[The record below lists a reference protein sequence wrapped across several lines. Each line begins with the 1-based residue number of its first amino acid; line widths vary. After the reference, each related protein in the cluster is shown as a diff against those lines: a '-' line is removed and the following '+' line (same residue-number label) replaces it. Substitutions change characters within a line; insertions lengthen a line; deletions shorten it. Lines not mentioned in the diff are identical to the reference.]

1 MENKTP
7 LHILKI
13 GGAIVDDSI
22 QLEQALRSFAG
33 ISEAKILVHGG
44 GQAAS
49 DMAERMGI
57 KPVMLN
63 GRRITDEATLQ
74 IVTMVYAG
82 WINKSIV
89 AQLQAIDCNS
99 IGLSGADLNS
109 IEASLRPPKPIDFGF
124 AGDVEAV
131 NTKQIDWLLQN
142 GITPVCCPITHNK
155 KGQLL
160 NTNADTIAA
169 TVAVA
174 LSKHFQVSLWYCFE
188 KQGVLEDIED
198 DHSVIENINPKKYA
212 LLKATHAIHSGMIP
226 KMDNCFEALK
236 KGVSKVKI
244 GAPPMI
250 LGKTKHTTLT
260 LADE

>member
-160 NTNADTIAA
+160 NTNADTIASSLA
-169 TVAVA
+169 TGM
-174 LSKHFQVSLWYCFE
+174 SKLYKVSLYYCFT
-188 KQGVLEDIED
+188 KPGVMEDPDKPETLIPEIKTE
-198 DHSVIENINPKKYA
+198 SYRQ
-212 LLKATHAIHSGMIP
+212 LKNAGIIKDGMIP
-226 KMDNCFEALK
+226 KLENAFRALE
-236 KGVSKVKI
+236 KGVDEVII
-244 GAPPMI
+244 GSVNAIHPESNI
-250 LGKTKHTTLT
+250 AKTVIRR
-260 LADE
+260 